1 MRLFHFS
8 ELENITQSWGL
19 VLNIAPCVVDHGLHI
34 WPNFTR
40 DRAERWF
47 REAEIRLPK
56 ESSDVAKESPHH
68 EDEDEDEDEEEYGCD
83 PTIIQEAQI
92 QWLHDVVAIGRNPET
107 QR

>member
-8 ELENITQSWGL
+8 ELENITQPWGL
-19 VLNIAPCVVDHGLHI
+19 VLNIAPCVVDHGVHI

-47 REAEIRLPK
+47 RDAEIRLPK

-68 EDEDEDEDEEEYGCD
+68 EDEDEHEDEEEYGYD

-92 QWLHDVVAIGRNPET
+92 QWLKDVVAIGRNPET